1 MDWQTPWTSPDWI
14 QQSNRMLESYS
25 QLLGDDLLNSSSS
38 YDAAKRARQLFEFD
52 AIVLAH
58 GNQTD
63 PIFSYGN
70 LAALDLWEI
79 DLPTLLTMPSRK
91 SAEPVERTERSEMLT
106 RGLEKGFIADYE
118 GIRISATGKRFL
130 VRNATIWNVF
140 DESEARIGQAATFRD
155 WEYVD

>member
-1 MDWQTPWTSPDWI
+1 
-14 QQSNRMLESYS
+14 MLDSYH
-25 QLLGDDLLNSSSS
+25 QLLGKNLLEDPSTET
-38 YDAAKRARQLFEFD
+38 AERARQLYELD
-52 AIVLAH
+52 AVVLAH
-58 GNQTD
+58 GNQPD
-63 PIFSYGN
+63 PIFCYGN
-70 LAALDLWEI
+70 HAALKLWEI

-140 DESEARIGQAATFRD
+140 DESGERIGQAATFRD